1 MDDLSAA
8 EIIMSVDSD
17 MTDSEFDD
25 ALDLGNDTDEDD
37 ESSDDDSTSQPPTG
51 QQNVWLPATKQPPFN
66 TFLGSQ
72 GPTNVVDV
80 NNEESPLD
88 YFRLIFTDE
97 LLEKVVEETNRYAS
111 QYLSANPLSPSAQAK
126 LWKNVDKDELMVF
139 LGLVNADWYCSKKG
153 QV

>member
-1 MDDLSAA
+1 M
-8 EIIMSVDSD
+8 
-17 MTDSEFDD
+17 
-25 ALDLGNDTDEDD
+25 
-37 ESSDDDSTSQPPTG
+37 
-51 QQNVWLPATKQPPFN
+51 
-66 TFLGSQ
+66 GSQ

-80 NNEESPLD
+80 NNEESPLN

-111 QYLSANPLSPSAQAK
+111 QYLSANPLSPSARAK

-139 LGLVNADWYCSKKG
+139 LGLVMLTGIVQKKG